1 MHFYYCTEI
10 TYYEI
15 LSPYIVYIQNK
26 YHVQVVNTKYRYII
40 RIYINFRTHGIYALY
55 TSSYSHMYI
64 VLSPDADI
72 ASLVQLRIARV
83 VNINGSLLILYVG
96 APDFL

>member
-1 MHFYYCTEI
+1 
-10 TYYEI
+10 
-15 LSPYIVYIQNK
+15 
-26 YHVQVVNTKYRYII
+26 
-40 RIYINFRTHGIYALY
+40 
-55 TSSYSHMYI
+55 MYI